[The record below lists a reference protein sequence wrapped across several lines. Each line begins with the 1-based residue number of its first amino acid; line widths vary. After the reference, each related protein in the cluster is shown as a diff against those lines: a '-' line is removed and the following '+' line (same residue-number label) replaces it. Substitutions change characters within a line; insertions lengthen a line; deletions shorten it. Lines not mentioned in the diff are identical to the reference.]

1 MAEELGK
8 EIREALSKIPQPPP
22 ASVKW
27 LITVFGPGAI
37 IASLT
42 IGSGELVWTPRAA
55 VAFGYAMTWAFFY
68 GIWVKAIVQWLA
80 NRWFVLTGETA
91 ASATRRVIG
100 SWFNI
105 LMLVSILMVMP
116 LWMTILSSLAA
127 QVPWAALGR
136 PVDLTA
142 FWIPIVVITLII
154 VAAATKLGRAY
165 TVLEKLMQVILFA
178 MFIAFWV
185 AVLVGTRPNWGEFF
199 VNMFIP
205 RMPEFEPWV
214 KEAAPDIYKLTPFL
228 VLGTAL
234 GALGGGIQDYVGY
247 NAMLSEKRWGLT
259 GFVDRLLK
267 LYARIGRRKVE
278 LPEEGAEAEKL
289 KNWLRPAA
297 FDVFM
302 SYLMVF
308 LVTIP
313 AVILSV
319 EVLRPRHLAP
329 TGLKLV
335 EAQVAWL
342 THTLGEWAGIL
353 WWLGAFF
360 ALWGT
365 FYGLWEVYAWTIYD
379 MLRSTFPGR
388 FSSLT
393 LDKVKLYLWTYILV
407 VGTIFFVT
415 KASLPLLAAFA
426 SAATHLFAL
435 GLWGIA
441 LLIANIKFLP
451 KSYRPH
457 PVLVILAVVGSII
470 YFVYGVVQLIRVFLP
485 GFTL

>member
-1 MAEELGK
+1 VVESYMEG
-8 EIREALSKIPQPPP
+8 IRELVRKVASPPR
-22 ASVKW
+22 ASIRW

-68 GIWVKAIVQWLA
+68 GIWVKGIIQWLA

-105 LMLVSILMVMP
+105 LMLISILSVMP

-136 PVDLTA
+136 PASLPV
-142 FWIPIVVITLII
+142 FWVPIVIITLVI
-154 VAAATKLGRAY
+154 VASAAWLGKSY
-165 TVLEKLMQVILFA
+165 GVLEKLMQLIVWA

-185 AVLVGTRPNWGEFF
+185 AVLVGTKPHWGAFIS
-199 VNMFIP
+199 NMFIP
-205 RMPEFEPWV
+205 RMPKFEPWIKDV
-214 KEAAPDIYKLTPFL
+214 APDIYKLTPFL

-247 NAMLSEKRWGLT
+247 NAMLAEKRWGLT
-259 GFVDRLLK
+259 GFADKLLS
-267 LYARIGRRKVE
+267 LYAKMGRRKVE
-278 LPEEGAEAEKL
+278 LPEQGEEAEKL
-289 KNWLRPAA
+289 KGWLKPAA

-313 AVILSV
+313 AVILTV

-335 EAQVAWL
+335 EVQAAWL
-342 THTLGEWAGIL
+342 TETIGPWGGIL
-353 WWLGAFF
+353 WWVGAFF

-379 MLRSTFPGR
+379 MLRSTFPTR
-388 FSSLT
+388 FERLT
-393 LDKVKLYLWTYILV
+393 LNTVRMYLWVYILAI
-407 VGTIFFVT
+407 GTLFFVT
-415 KASLPLLAAFA
+415 GASLPKLAAFA

-435 GLWGIA
+435 GLWGLA
-441 LLIANIKFLP
+441 LLVANLKYLP

-457 PVLVILAVVGSII
+457 ILVVILAVGGSVI
-470 YFVYGVVQLIRVFLP
+470 YLVYGIVQLIRVFAP
-485 GFTL
+485 GFTI